1 MEIVGIDVGFGF
13 TKAYNGKTEVIIK
26 SIIGDATEI
35 QFHSSIGDN
44 LAASNLHITLN
55 DKSYFLGD
63 YAELQSNIRDYTLDQ
78 DKLISNFVKILA
90 VSAAGLC
97 SEAREPMY
105 VVSGLPV
112 GFLRRDTKRF
122 KDVLLGDHK
131 ITFHHRGGK
140 DITKT
145 VSIAKVHIIPQPI
158 GSVFNLIFNDTGK
171 IINKELSM
179 QKLGVMDIGFKTT
192 DFSIFDRL
200 QYIERGS
207 STLDVGISKCFTVIA
222 NKLKQESN
230 INLELYRM
238 FKFID
243 SGSIKIKGK
252 EYNITNLKKRVYKHF
267 SSAITS
273 DLARLWADDWDL
285 DSILLSG
292 GGSLELAEY
301 LLPNIEGEIIPI
313 SKSIDARLNNVYGY
327 LKFGRYK
334 WGYKDGA
341 SAPSS
346 KKNPEKNTMSEALEE
361 DDFDEMENETPPS
374 GKASKGLSWLKKK
387 TGVTS

>member
-1 MEIVGIDVGFGF
+1 MEIIGIDVGFGF
-13 TKAYNGKTEVIIK
+13 TKAYNGKNQVIMK
-26 SIIGDATEI
+26 SIIGDAADI

-44 LAASNLHITLN
+44 SAAANLHITLN

-78 DKLISNFVKILA
+78 DKLIADFVKILA
-90 VSAAGLC
+90 VAAAGIC
-97 SEAREPMY
+97 SDGKEPLH

-112 GFLRRDTKRF
+112 GFLRRDTKKF
-122 KDVLLGDHK
+122 KDVLLGDHE
-131 ITFHHRGGK
+131 ITFHNRGEK

-145 VSIAKVHIIPQPI
+145 ISIAQVHIIPQPI
-158 GSVFNLIFNDTGK
+158 GSVFNLIFNDAGK
-171 IINKELSM
+171 IVNKELSM

-207 STLDVGISKCFTVIA
+207 STLDVGISKCFTVIS

-243 SGSIKIKGK
+243 SGAIKIKGK
-252 EYNITNLKKRVYKHF
+252 EYNITNLKKRVYSHF

-273 DLARLWADDWDL
+273 DLNRLWADDWDL

-313 SKSIDARLNNVYGY
+313 SKAIDARLNNVYGY

-334 WGYKDGA
+334 WGYKGGK
-341 SAPSS
+341 STPSPKKKAPTA
-346 KKNPEKNTMSEALEE
+346 KQTSEIIAE
-361 DDFDEMENETPPS
+361 DIDYEGSEDMKET
-374 GKASKGLSWLKKK
+374 KTSKGLSWLKKK
-387 TGVTS
+387 

>member
-1 MEIVGIDVGFGF
+1 MEIIGIDVGFGF
-13 TKAYNGKTEVIIK
+13 TKAYNGKNQVIIK
-26 SIIGDATEI
+26 SIIGDAADI

-44 LAASNLHITLN
+44 SAASNLHITLN

-78 DKLISNFVKILA
+78 DKLISDFVRILA
-90 VSAAGLC
+90 VAAAGICCDGKQPLH
-97 SEAREPMY
+97 

-112 GFLRRDTKRF
+112 GFLRRDTNKF
-122 KDVLLGDHK
+122 KEVLLGDHE
-131 ITFHHRGGK
+131 ITFHNRGEK
-140 DITKT
+140 DITKKI
-145 VSIAKVHIIPQPI
+145 SIAAVHIIPQPI
-158 GSVFNLIFNDTGK
+158 GSVFNLIFNDAGQ
-171 IINKELSM
+171 IVNKELSM

-192 DFSIFDRL
+192 DFSIFDHL

-273 DLARLWADDWDL
+273 DLTRLWADDWDL

-334 WGYKDGA
+334 WGYQGSKA
-341 SAPSS
+341 AAPAKKKAPS
-346 KKNPEKNTMSEALEE
+346 NHQPDEITEDDIDPEE
-361 DDFDEMENETPPS
+361 DKSSKT
-374 GKASKGLSWLKKK
+374 SKGLSWLKKK
-387 TGVTS
+387 QA

>member
-1 MEIVGIDVGFGF
+1 MEIIGIDVGFGF
-13 TKAYNGKTEVIIK
+13 TKAYNGKNQVIIK
-26 SIIGDATEI
+26 SIIGDAADI
-35 QFHSSIGDN
+35 QFHTSIGDN
-44 LAASNLHITLN
+44 TSASNLHITLN
-55 DKSYFLGD
+55 DKSYFLCD
-63 YAELQSNIRDYTLDQ
+63 YAELQSNVRDYTLDQ
-78 DKLISNFVKILA
+78 DKLISDFVKILA
-90 VSAAGLC
+90 VSAAGII
-97 SEAREPMY
+97 SDGKEPLH

-112 GFLRRDTKRF
+112 GFMRRDTKKF
-122 KDVLLGDHK
+122 KEVLLGDHE
-131 ITFHHRGGK
+131 ITFHNRGEK
-140 DITKT
+140 DIIKT
-145 VSIAKVHIIPQPI
+145 LSIAAVHIIPQPI
-158 GSVFNLIFNDTGK
+158 GSIFNLIFNDAGK

-207 STLDVGISKCFTVIA
+207 STLDVGISKCFTIIS

-267 SSAITS
+267 ASAITS
-273 DLARLWADDWDL
+273 DLTRIWADDWDI
-285 DSILLSG
+285 DFILLSG
-292 GGSLELAEY
+292 GGSLELSEY

-334 WGYKDGA
+334 WGYNG
-341 SAPSS
+341 SQSTSSS
-346 KKNPEKNTMSEALEE
+346 KKKPDNSEISEDRNDENIEEKSKPTK
-361 DDFDEMENETPPS
+361 T
-374 GKASKGLSWLKKK
+374 SKGLSWLKKK
-387 TGVTS
+387 TGVTA

>member
-1 MEIVGIDVGFGF
+1 MEIIGIDVGFGF
-13 TKAYNGKTEVIIK
+13 TKAYNGQNQVIMK
-26 SIIGDATEI
+26 SIIGDAADI

-44 LAASNLHITLN
+44 SAASNLHITLN

-78 DKLISNFVKILA
+78 DKLISDFVKILA
-90 VSAAGLC
+90 VAAAGIC
-97 SEAREPMY
+97 CDGREPLH

-112 GFLRRDTKRF
+112 GFLRRDTKKF
-122 KDVLLGDHK
+122 KDVLIGDHE
-131 ITFHHRGGK
+131 ITFHNRGEK

-145 VSIAKVHIIPQPI
+145 ISIAQVHIIPQPI
-158 GSVFNLIFNDTGK
+158 GSVFNLIFNDAGK
-171 IINKELSM
+171 IVNKELSM

-192 DFSIFDRL
+192 DFSIFDHL

-207 STLDVGISKCFTVIA
+207 STLDVGISKCFTVIS

-243 SGSIKIKGK
+243 SGSIKIKGR
-252 EYNITNLKKRVYKHF
+252 EYNITNLKKRVYSHF

-273 DLARLWADDWDL
+273 DLNRLWADDWDL

-292 GGSLELAEY
+292 GGSLELAEC
-301 LLPNIEGEIIPI
+301 LLPNIEGEVIPI

-327 LKFGRYK
+327 LKFGKYK
-334 WGYKDGA
+334 WGYKGA
-341 SAPSS
+341 KAASHV
-346 KKNPEKNTMSEALEE
+346 KKKAETSQQAKDIDDENADPDEAENTKTAK
-361 DDFDEMENETPPS
+361 P
-374 GKASKGLSWLKKK
+374 SKGLSWLKKK
-387 TGVTS
+387 QA

>member
-1 MEIVGIDVGFGF
+1 
-13 TKAYNGKTEVIIK
+13 TKAYNGKNQIIIK
-26 SIIGDATEI
+26 SIIGDAADI
-35 QFHSSIGDN
+35 QFHSSIGDTS
-44 LAASNLHITLN
+44 AAANLHITLN

-78 DKLISNFVKILA
+78 DKLISDFVKILA
-90 VSAAGLC
+90 VSAAGIC
-97 SEAREPMY
+97 SDGKEPLHI
-105 VVSGLPV
+105 VSGLPV
-112 GFLRRDTKRF
+112 GFLRRDTKKF
-122 KDVLLGDHK
+122 KEELLGDHE
-131 ITFHHRGGK
+131 ITFHNRGEK
-140 DITKT
+140 DVTKNI
-145 VSIAKVHIIPQPI
+145 SIAKIHIIPQPI
-158 GSVFNLIFNDTGK
+158 GSVFNLIFDDAGK
-171 IINKELSM
+171 IVNKDLAM

-192 DFSIFDRL
+192 DFSIFDHL

-207 STLDVGISKCFTVIA
+207 STLDVGISKCFTVIS

-243 SGSIKIKGK
+243 SGSIKIKGR
-252 EYNITNLKKRVYKHF
+252 EYNISNLKKRVYSHF

-273 DLARLWADDWDL
+273 DLNRLWADDWDL

-313 SKSIDARLNNVYGY
+313 SKAIDARLNNVYGY

-334 WGYKDGA
+334 WGYKGSIAA
-341 SAPSS
+341 SA
-346 KKNPEKNTMSEALEE
+346 KKKKSEASQTSDNIDDE
-361 DDFDEMENETPPS
+361 DFEAAESENTKTTKS
-374 GKASKGLSWLKKK
+374 SKGLSWLKKK
-387 TGVTS
+387 TGATV

>member
-1 MEIVGIDVGFGF
+1 MEIIGIDVGFGF
-13 TKAYNGKTEVIIK
+13 TKAYNGKNQVIMK
-26 SIIGDATEI
+26 SIIGDAADI

-44 LAASNLHITLN
+44 SAAANLHITLN

-78 DKLISNFVKILA
+78 DKLIADFVKILA
-90 VSAAGLC
+90 VAAAGIC
-97 SEAREPMY
+97 SDGKEPLH

-112 GFLRRDTKRF
+112 GFLRRDTKKF
-122 KDVLLGDHK
+122 KDVLLGDHE
-131 ITFHHRGGK
+131 ITFHNRGEK

-145 VSIAKVHIIPQPI
+145 ISIAQVHIIPQPI
-158 GSVFNLIFNDTGK
+158 GSVFNLIFNDAGK
-171 IINKELSM
+171 IVNKELSM

-207 STLDVGISKCFTVIA
+207 STLDVGISKCFTVIS

-243 SGSIKIKGK
+243 SGAIKIKGK
-252 EYNITNLKKRVYKHF
+252 EYNITNLKKRVYSHF

-273 DLARLWADDWDL
+273 DLNRLWADDWDL

-313 SKSIDARLNNVYGY
+313 SKAIDARLNNVYGY

-334 WGYKDGA
+334 WGFKGSKA
-341 SAPSS
+341 SPPPKKKAPSAKQTS
-346 KKNPEKNTMSEALEE
+346 EIIAEDIDYDEPEDMK
-361 DDFDEMENETPPS
+361 ET
-374 GKASKGLSWLKKK
+374 KTSKGLSWLKKK
-387 TGVTS
+387 

>member
-13 TKAYNGKTEVIIK
+13 TKAYNGKNQVIIK
-26 SIIGDATEI
+26 SIIGDAADI
-35 QFHSSIGDN
+35 QFHSPIGDN
-44 LAASNLHITLN
+44 SAASNLHITLN

-78 DKLISNFVKILA
+78 DRLISDFVKILA
-90 VSAAGLC
+90 IAAAGIC
-97 SEAREPMY
+97 CDARESLH

-112 GFLRRDTKRF
+112 GFLRRDTKKF
-122 KDVLLGDHK
+122 KDVLLGDHE
-131 ITFHHRGGK
+131 ITFHNRGEK

-145 VSIAKVHIIPQPI
+145 ISIAKVHIIPQPI

-171 IINKELSM
+171 IVNKELAM

-273 DLARLWADDWDL
+273 DLTRLWADDWDL

-334 WGYKDGA
+334 WGYKA
-341 SAPSS
+341 SKKSAPSS
-346 KKNPEKNTMSEALEE
+346 KKTENTQMNEDIDEDHPEDE
-361 DDFDEMENETPPS
+361 DKKPA
-374 GKASKGLSWLKKK
+374 KASKGLSWLKKK
-387 TGVTS
+387 TGVDA